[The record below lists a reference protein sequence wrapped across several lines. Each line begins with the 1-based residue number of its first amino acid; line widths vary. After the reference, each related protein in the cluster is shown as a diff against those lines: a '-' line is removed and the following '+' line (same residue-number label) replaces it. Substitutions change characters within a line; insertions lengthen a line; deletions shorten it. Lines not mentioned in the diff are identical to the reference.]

1 MRTDSLG
8 TFPCWGY
15 LSVFVVVLLNSSFM
29 RFEFFKIGM
38 DPPQS
43 RSMKAR
49 FRTIPTLNDLHLLG
63 PMSLGLDVLL
73 VDTNKDKTLV
83 KLQDLARV
91 VVKGIGINIPLMI
104 KKIAEL
110 VRFWPLQLVN
120 FRLVSTCSI

>member
-1 MRTDSLG
+1 
-8 TFPCWGY
+8 
-15 LSVFVVVLLNSSFM
+15 M
-29 RFEFFKIGM
+29 RFEILKTGM
-38 DPPQS
+38 DLSQS

-49 FRTIPTLNDLHLLG
+49 FRTIPTLNDLQQLG

-73 VDTNKDKTLV
+73 VDTNRDKTLV

-110 VRFWPLQLVN
+110 VRFLALG
-120 FRLVSTCSI
+120 T